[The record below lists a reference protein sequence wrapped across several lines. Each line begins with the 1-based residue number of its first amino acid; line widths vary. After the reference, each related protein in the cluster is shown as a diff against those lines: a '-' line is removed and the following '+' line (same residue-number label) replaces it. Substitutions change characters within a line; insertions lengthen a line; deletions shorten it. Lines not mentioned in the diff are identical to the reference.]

1 MSFRANE
8 NASHY
13 LLFGTELDTE
23 QYLSRYRVQYCSVL
37 DNVAASYWSLDDK
50 MCWGNHMIC
59 NKRFH
64 FVLPS
69 KELAFE
75 EAESFIIEVNGI
87 DSQNSTMSTKQ
98 RMEIENH
105 LMHGVLHLNGFGHLI
120 CINGFEGGSEFV
132 SGHQIMDLWDRI
144 CTSLQV
150 RQISLIDVATKG
162 GMELRIINGLAY
174 GEPWFERWGYKFG
187 HGSYGITEQMYQRSL
202 QALRAFP
209 LALLLPPLYHTIF
222 DVDILTI
229 TTKYQS
235 TTSEV
240 LKSLGD
246 LFHCMM
252 ELKAKLSHE
261 ISPTTTAMEFHSIMK
276 VASCRWSVK
285 RVEMAAQVIVQELRR
300 SENRWVSRQEVRDAA
315 RAYIGDT
322 GLLDYVLKH
331 LGNHIIDF
339 CSYEINFRRLGKSYD
354 PATAISIVV
363 RNLLGY
369 SICRR
374 ARSSSSLRFYL
385 KILKNTDIIL
395 IFDPGNYIVRRTV
408 NPITKVLEYC
418 LQDISSPFPYI
429 LTASASNTHQ
439 NNPTRFQITRLQ
451 LNEDILYL
459 YKQILIMAEQP
470 HPISTSPVSSAFP
483 VAVNILLDTKH
494 LIKDYN
500 MNFSQPTNI
509 DPEHIKLTC
518 VARLRGH
525 LHTELQP
532 KEILRIPTNLTIGD
546 LKRVA
551 ERYYK
556 STYFGL
562 RNFVADAVMLENANA
577 SGGEDCEGDLVAG
590 LVEITNGGVV
600 VVEGSGNC
608 VDGEIMFECGNGEEV
623 VDCLCGAKEE
633 DGERM
638 VSCDICEVWQ
648 HRRCVRIQNGDE
660 VPYVF
665 LCGRC
670 ESQIVKLPLMQY

>member
-1 MSFRANE
+1 MGKIHINLGSLKKRKRGERIFQFESFCKPGHPAQFDGSFQE
-8 NASHY
+8 NIRILLRFGHHEVIAQEGLKCWSFLLELSHSSPKK
-13 LLFGTELDTE
+13 LKLFVVEEIVGISPHR
-23 QYLSRYRVQYCSVL
+23 QCYYCRSVG
-37 DNVAASYWSLDDK
+37 
-50 MCWGNHMIC
+50 WGNHLIC

-75 EAESFIIEVNGI
+75 QAESFIIEVNGI
-87 DSQNSTMSTKQ
+87 DPKNSTMSTK
-98 RMEIENH
+98 RPMEIENH
-105 LMHGVLHLNGFGHLI
+105 LMHGILHLNGFGHLI
-120 CINGFEGGSEFV
+120 CINGFEGGSEFI

-144 CTSLQV
+144 CTLLQV

-162 GMELRIINGLAY
+162 RMELRLINGLAY

-209 LALLLPPLYHTIF
+209 LALLIPPLYHTIL

-229 TTKYQS
+229 ATKYQS
-235 TTSEV
+235 ITSKV

-261 ISPTTTAMEFHSIMK
+261 VPPTTTAMEFHSIMK

-285 RVEMAAQVIVQELRR
+285 RVEMAAQVIVQELKR
-300 SENRWVSRQEVRDAA
+300 SEHCWVSRQEVRDAA

-331 LGNHIIDF
+331 LGNHIID
-339 CSYEINFRRLGKSYD
+339 
-354 PATAISIVV
+354 
-363 RNLLGY
+363 
-369 SICRR
+369 
-374 ARSSSSLRFYL
+374 
-385 KILKNTDIIL
+385 
-395 IFDPGNYIVRRTV
+395 NYIVRRMV
-408 NPITKVLEYC
+408 NPVTKVLEYC
-418 LQDISSPFPYI
+418 LQDISSPFSYI
-429 LTASASNTHQ
+429 LNTSASNTHQ
-439 NNPTRFQITRLQ
+439 NKSRFQITRLQ
-451 LNEDILYL
+451 LNEDMFYL
-459 YKQILIMAEQP
+459 YKHILMMAEHP
-470 HPISTSPVSSAFP
+470 HPISTRPISSAIP

-518 VARLRGH
+518 VTRLRDH
-525 LHTELQP
+525 LHIELQP
-532 KEILRIPTNLTIGD
+532 KEILRMPTNTTIGD
-546 LKRVA
+546 LKREV

-556 STYFGL
+556 STYWGL
-562 RNFVADAVMLENANA
+562 RNFVADAVVLENANA
-577 SGGEDCEGDLVAG
+577 SGGEDCEDDLVAV
-590 LVEITNGGVV
+590 LVETNGAVV
-600 VVEGSGNC
+600 VVEGSKNC
-608 VDGEIMFECGNGEEV
+608 VDGEIMFECGNGDEV

-638 VSCDICEVWQ
+638 LVCDICEVWQ
-648 HRRCVRIQNGDE
+648 HTRCVRIQNGEE
-660 VPYVF
+660 VPCVF
-665 LCGRC
+665 LCRRC

>member
-1 MSFRANE
+1 MGKIHINLVSLKKRKRGERIFQFESFCKPGHPAHFDGSFQE
-8 NASHY
+8 NIRVLLRFGHHEVIAQEGLKCWSFLLELSHSSAKK
-13 LLFGTELDTE
+13 LKLFVVEEIVGISPHR
-23 QYLSRYRVQYCSVL
+23 QCYYCRSVG
-37 DNVAASYWSLDDK
+37 
-50 MCWGNHMIC
+50 WGNHMIC

-87 DSQNSTMSTKQ
+87 DSENSKISTKQ

-120 CINGFEGGSEFV
+120 SINGFEGGSEFV
-132 SGHQIMDLWDRI
+132 SGHQIMGLWDRI
-144 CTSLQV
+144 CTLLQV
-150 RQISLIDVATKG
+150 RQISLIDAATKG
-162 GMELRIINGLAY
+162 RMELRLINGLAY

-209 LALLLPPLYHTIF
+209 LALLIPPLYRTIF

-235 TTSEV
+235 TTSKV

-261 ISPTTTAMEFHSIMK
+261 VFPTTTAMEFHSIMK
-276 VASCRWSVK
+276 GASCRWSVK

-300 SENRWVSRQEVRDAA
+300 SEHRWVSRQEVRDAA

-331 LGNHIIDF
+331 LGNHII
-339 CSYEINFRRLGKSYD
+339 
-354 PATAISIVV
+354 
-363 RNLLGY
+363 
-369 SICRR
+369 
-374 ARSSSSLRFYL
+374 
-385 KILKNTDIIL
+385 
-395 IFDPGNYIVRRTV
+395 GNYIVRRTV

-451 LNEDILYL
+451 LKEDILYL

-470 HPISTSPVSSAFP
+470 HPISTSPVSSAIP

-500 MNFSQPTNI
+500 MNFSQPTNF

-532 KEILRIPTNLTIGD
+532 KEILRIPTNSTIGD

-556 STYFGL
+556 STYWVL
-562 RNFVADAVMLENANA
+562 RNFVADAVVLENANA

-608 VDGEIMFECGNGEEV
+608 VDGEITFECGNGEEV

-660 VPYVF
+660 VPCVF